1 MAEFDIAHENQS
13 TARHL
18 DNLEGSES
26 EFKYANLAVDSYP
39 NTCSYTKQ
47 AVFQYG
53 HPWWRQWFPYN
64 VTFTYIEFHVHADYA
79 ANMSLFRVSVA
90 NVSDYNNKDEWPRN
104 TLCYETQSA
113 DPPIASTSANR
124 SVLGV
129 FCKQP
134 VVGNTIRIEL
144 QRKHTQLFTHIAM
157 HNMRTTIQAT
167 AKLKLCRSGSV
178 FLSTGRNLA
187 YNKIVNSSTANKGA
201 AANVNDGEETH
212 INQSYCFAS
221 NVRNGSWLSIDF
233 KTKVQIYQI
242 QIQPFK
248 ANKAENLQGYCITV
262 NDDDNTWRTIYTD
275 TSTGGESTKEVLNMT
290 FVTTSLKISKP
301 FKIVLCEV
309 KVFGDCPENRCGYDC
324 SKECY
329 CRPPYTLEDKIA
341 ANCPHGCL
349 NNSRWA
355 KGCDKV
361 CNDTHWG
368 EGCSEKCG
376 HCAEGEHCNS
386 STGHC
391 PGVCEPGYTN
401 SPLCDTRYQPP
412 TCTEDIDECLLR
424 KDVCVNGHCNNFPGG
439 YRCTCNTGF
448 ARSTDEK
455 SCIDINECAD
465 VGNCLYGTC
474 INEVGGYRCQ
484 CPPNYQLNA
493 AGTGCVDI
501 DECVEYPGH
510 CGLGTCVNMP
520 GNFSC
525 LCPDS
530 YMPIAGE
537 GCIDMREDACYA
549 VFTNASSLRRLPR
562 CDHKLSSQVTKRQ
575 CCCVGMLGQ
584 GWGNQC
590 EPCPVKNSRAYLDLC
605 KPLPIKEVKHKCS
618 IYQFLC
624 ENGRCIDTNTEE
636 GFLCECGVG
645 YAYNAISKR
654 CNDTNEC
661 RTIENLCANGRC
673 INEEGSFRCVCP
685 SGYVLTMDGRRC
697 IECHPSQ
704 FGHNCSQTCS
714 RNCNST
720 CHHGTG
726 HCSCQPGYR
735 PPDCSEVCQ
744 APHFGLNCSQT
755 CSRNCNST
763 CHHVTGHCS
772 CQPGY
777 QLPDCNEAC
786 SKGSWGE
793 GCNHQC
799 GRCQESQQCDTRT
812 GECPGACE
820 PGYHERLCDKL
831 TESSQ
836 FPVELVSGVSTG
848 MLILLVALIVIVVL
862 LMRIRKGKRTQKQNE
877 ASNVLS
883 TVREPMSSVHDE
895 PQQLAAAKPNTVSA
909 QKCSP
914 PTSAESVTTMFI
926 QEPVYSNMQNLPP
939 VESSGTIIALSQL
952 QGYVMSKSVDEPL
965 FDLEFK
971 KIPYGL
977 QHPATAATAPVNA
990 GKNRYKDMLAYDHS
1004 RVVLNI
1010 VDGKEG
1016 SDYINACFIEG
1027 FFKKRAY
1034 IASQGPTEAMM
1045 DDFWR
1050 MIWQYDVSTVVM
1062 VTNLVEMGK
1071 MKCLRYWPLEVGS
1084 LEDFQALT
1092 TTLIFMEEFTDYT
1105 VRKIKLSHKDK
1116 PSVSRVVTHFHYT
1129 AWPDKDV
1136 PASTSSLLHFWRRI
1150 RAHDTDKKQPRV
1162 VHCSAGVG
1170 RTGTFIAM
1178 DILIDEGQARQ
1189 TVDIYACVTKLR
1201 QQRVNMVQT
1210 ASQYKYLHRLMVEY
1224 LSLRSHFVS
1233 NNELANYQ
1241 NTLLQVDQKL
1251 NKTGLFLQYETEA
1264 SYHTLELAE
1273 ANLKGDEED
1282 PYSVATMPENAK
1294 KNRFDAILP
1303 NNRYRAMLTVPVDRR
1318 NDYINAVYMPSYK
1331 VDNKYI
1337 LTQKP
1342 LSDTVVDCWRLIE
1355 SRDIS
1360 LVVTF
1365 PDEGNEQDGRMFPTT
1380 GSLTVGPFNIMFI
1393 TEHHEEDY
1401 FVSRVFKVQYM
1412 KKERTV
1418 TQLLYQK
1425 WPRRQMAPPNVGE
1438 FLILMDAVEKRTKS
1452 STALIQCFDGA
1463 TRSGLLL
1470 VLLYATECMSKDG
1483 EVSLPMVIRHLRTRR
1498 PQLIPN
1504 FEQYRFSYSLLTQ
1517 YVESNV
1523 TYANT

>member
-1 MAEFDIAHENQS
+1 MVTFYMEYRGLLVLALCVVWIFNASGSSCVVDNDGFHRFGPGCSLRCHCRENEPCNNDGSCNGACAPGMFGPGCQYVDIAHEHPRMAKHSSHPN
-13 TARHL
+13 
-18 DNLEGSES
+18 NVY
-26 EFKYANLAVDSYP
+26 KYASEAVDDYAY
-39 NTCSYTKQ
+39 TCSTTGNETGYQ
-47 AVFQYG
+47 
-53 HPWWRQWFPYN
+53 WWRRSFPYN
-64 VTFTYIEFHVHADYA
+64 VTFTYIEFHVQADHAD
-79 ANMSLFRVSVA
+79 V
-90 NVSDYNNKDEWPRN
+90 
-104 TLCYETQSA
+104 
-113 DPPIASTSANR
+113 
-124 SVLGV
+124 
-129 FCKQP
+129 
-134 VVGNTIRIEL
+134 
-144 QRKHTQLFTHIAM
+144 
-157 HNMRTTIQAT
+157 
-167 AKLKLCRSGSV
+167 
-178 FLSTGRNLA
+178 
-187 YNKIVNSSTANKGA
+187 
-201 AANVNDGEETH
+201 
-212 INQSYCFAS
+212 
-221 NVRNGSWLSIDF
+221 
-233 KTKVQIYQI
+233 
-242 QIQPFK
+242 
-248 ANKAENLQGYCITV
+248 
-262 NDDDNTWRTIYTD
+262 
-275 TSTGGESTKEVLNMT
+275 
-290 FVTTSLKISKP
+290 
-301 FKIVLCEV
+301 
-309 KVFGDCPENRCGYDC
+309 
-324 SKECY
+324 
-329 CRPPYTLEDKIA
+329 
-341 ANCPHGCL
+341 
-349 NNSRWA
+349 
-355 KGCDKV
+355 
-361 CNDTHWG
+361 
-368 EGCSEKCG
+368 
-376 HCAEGEHCNS
+376 
-386 STGHC
+386 
-391 PGVCEPGYTN
+391 
-401 SPLCDTRYQPP
+401 
-412 TCTEDIDECLLR
+412 
-424 KDVCVNGHCNNFPGG
+424 
-439 YRCTCNTGF
+439 
-448 ARSTDEK
+448 
-455 SCIDINECAD
+455 NECAD
-465 VGNCLYGTC
+465 VDNCLYGTC

-493 AGTGCVDI
+493 TGTGCVDI
-501 DECVEYPGH
+501 DECRETPGICKNGH
-510 CGLGTCVNMP
+510 CLNTFGSYKCI
-520 GNFSC
+520 
-525 LCPDS
+525 CPDGYGLNLDTQECVDVDECRASRNPCYDNAICNNTLGS
-530 YMPIAGE
+530 YRCM
-537 GCIDMREDACYA
+537 CIPGYQLA
-549 VFTNASSLRRLPR
+549 
-562 CDHKLSSQVTKRQ
+562 TK
-575 CCCVGMLGQ
+575 G
-584 GWGNQC
+584 
-590 EPCPVKNSRAYLDLC
+590 
-605 KPLPIKEVKHKCS
+605 
-618 IYQFLC
+618 
-624 ENGRCIDTNTEE
+624 GRCIDINECQDVAGICTNGDCSNSE
-636 GFLCECGVG
+636 GSYQCTCNQGYRLAASRDSCLDIDECRETPGICKNGHCQNTFGSYKCICPDG
-645 YAYNAISKR
+645 YRLHLDTQECVDVDECRASRNPCYDNAICNNTLGSYR
-654 CNDTNEC
+654 CMCIPGYQLATKG
-661 RTIENLCANGRC
+661 GRC
-673 INEEGSFRCVCP
+673 IDINECQDVAGICTNGDCSNREGSYQCTCNQGYRLAASRDSCLDIDECRETPGICKNGHCQNTFGSYKCICPDGYRLHLDTQECVDVDECRASRNPFYDNAICNNTLGSYRCMCIP
-685 SGYVLTMDGRRC
+685 GYQLATKGGRC
-697 IECHPSQ
+697 IDINECQ
-704 FGHNCSQTCS
+704 DVAGICTNGDCSNLEGSYQCTCNQGYRLAAS
-714 RNCNST
+714 RDSCLV
-720 CHHGTG
+720 
-726 HCSCQPGYR
+726 CQP
-735 PPDCSEVCQ
+735 
-744 APHFGLNCSQT
+744 PHFGLNCSQT

-799 GRCQESQQCDTRT
+799 GRCQGSQQCDTRT

-836 FPVELVSGVSTG
+836 FPVELVSGVSTW

-926 QEPVYSNMQNLPP
+926 QEPVYSNMQDLPP

-952 QGYVMSKSVDEPL
+952 QGYVMSKSADEP
-965 FDLEFK
+965 FFYLEFK

-977 QHPATAATAPVNA
+977 QHPATAATAPVTA

-1034 IASQGPTEAMM
+1034 IASQCPTEAMM

-1071 MKCLRYWPLEVGS
+1071 MKCLRYCPLEVGS

-1150 RAHDTDKKQPRV
+1150 RVHDTDKKQPWV

-1251 NKTGLFLQYETEA
+1251 NKTGLFLQHETES

-1282 PYSVATMPENAK
+1282 PYS
-1294 KNRFDAILP
+1294 
-1303 NNRYRAMLTVPVDRR
+1303 
-1318 NDYINAVYMPSYK
+1318 SYK
-1331 VDNKYI
+1331 VDNKCI

-1355 SRDIS
+1355 ARDIG

-1365 PDEGNEQDGRMFPTT
+1365 PDEGNEQDGRMFFYYGVTHC
-1380 GSLTVGPFNIMFI
+1380 GPF
-1393 TEHHEEDY
+1393 
-1401 FVSRVFKVQYM
+1401 
-1412 KKERTV
+1412 
-1418 TQLLYQK
+1418 
-1425 WPRRQMAPPNVGE
+1425 
-1438 FLILMDAVEKRTKS
+1438 
-1452 STALIQCFDGA
+1452 
-1463 TRSGLLL
+1463 
-1470 VLLYATECMSKDG
+1470 
-1483 EVSLPMVIRHLRTRR
+1483 
-1498 PQLIPN
+1498 
-1504 FEQYRFSYSLLTQ
+1504 
-1517 YVESNV
+1517 
-1523 TYANT
+1523 